1 MTFWELLPQAFILSA
16 ITVSHLLSLATTG
29 LTGLL
34 FSKHNKVNLIH
45 LPKILMEVKILQ
57 YRKGIGIKDIT
68 TWRLAV
74 WPIFAMSLFDS
85 LVCHDCQ
92 GSCYY
97 SQCPVLR
104 ALFSGPLYSYPRP
117 TVTARG
123 ILKNYLH

>member
-68 TWRLAV
+68 T
-74 WPIFAMSLFDS
+74 
-85 LVCHDCQ
+85 
-92 GSCYY
+92 
-97 SQCPVLR
+97 
-104 ALFSGPLYSYPRP
+104 
-117 TVTARG
+117 
-123 ILKNYLH
+123 